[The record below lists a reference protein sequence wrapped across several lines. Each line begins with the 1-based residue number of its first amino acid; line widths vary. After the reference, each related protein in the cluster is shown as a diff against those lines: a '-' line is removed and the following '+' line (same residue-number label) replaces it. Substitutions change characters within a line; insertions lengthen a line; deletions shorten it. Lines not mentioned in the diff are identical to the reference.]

1 MTERRK
7 RPRLWSWLLP
17 DSLLGRISVVMV
29 AGVLMTQLVGIS
41 IWAIQ
46 MRSKA
51 ELEVTA
57 ASQHLAH
64 SATNTLRFFQSLP
77 HDYRPIIIQQ
87 FRNMG
92 GTRFFVYLNTSALN
106 VVKIEPHPLTQ
117 IAINQV
123 DNVIKKDLP
132 NLSDFRVAF
141 ALPQNLVVSDDGT
154 KIGDLP
160 DSWVQHILLLKPNP
174 APVLIIQAEM
184 EPGRWLF
191 LASMMPEPYFL
202 ENNSIFSAE
211 RIFLQALTLGAVL
224 LVSLLVVNWITRPLA
239 ELSKAAAK
247 IGNGETMPVIP
258 KTGSRE
264 FINTARAFDT
274 MSKRVQRFIEDR
286 ERLFVS
292 ISHDLRTPI
301 MRLKLRAELLED
313 DELRSEFNEDLDDL
327 DMMVKGALQ
336 YVKDS
341 DIYENPTAIHLDAVI
356 ERLIRG
362 AQLAGH
368 DVSYS
373 KSGLTVKTKP
383 LALRRAIGNLLDNAL
398 HYGEKVEISVM
409 AVDRYIDIQMRD
421 HGPGVPEESIASLFE
436 PYLRLEHG
444 RDQNKSGLGL
454 GLGIARDIVQA
465 LGGELQLKNH
475 PEVGLIATIRLPRDN
490 DSQIVKRSL
499 IN

>member
-7 RPRLWSWLLP
+7 RPRLWGWLLP

-41 IWAIQ
+41 IWAFQ

-51 ELEVTA
+51 EIEVTA

-106 VVKIEPHPLTQ
+106 IIKIEPHPLTQ

-123 DNVIKKDLP
+123 ESVIKKDLP

-211 RIFLQALTLGAVL
+211 RIFLQALTLAAVL

-239 ELSKAAAK
+239 ELSEAAAK
-247 IGNGETMPVIP
+247 IGNGETMPAIP

-274 MSKRVQRFIEDR
+274 MFKRVQRYIEDR

-301 MRLKLRAELLED
+301 MRLKLRAELLD
-313 DELRSEFNEDLDDL
+313 DDDLRSEFNEDLDDL

-341 DIYENPTAIHLDAVI
+341 DIYENPTVIQLDAVI
-356 ERLIRG
+356 ERMIRG

-373 KSGLTVKTKP
+373 KSGLTVTTKP

-475 PEVGLIATIRLPRDN
+475 PEVGLIATIRLPSDN
-490 DSQIVKRSL
+490 VNFANS
-499 IN
+499 NGE

>member
-1 MTERRK
+1 MSLFAMPERRA
-7 RPRLWSWLLP
+7 RPRLLASLLP

-29 AGVLMTQLVGIS
+29 AGVMLTQLIGIS

-46 MRSKA
+46 MRSKSQI
-51 ELEVTA
+51 EVTA

-64 SATNTLRFFQSLP
+64 SATNTMRFFQSLP
-77 HDYRPIIIQQ
+77 HNYRPIIIQQ

-92 GTRFFVYLNTSALN
+92 GTRFFVNLNTFALN
-106 VVKIEPHPLTQ
+106 INTIDPHPLTQ
-117 IAINQV
+117 IAIQQV
-123 DNVIKKDLP
+123 ETVIKNDMP

-160 DSWVQHILLLKPNP
+160 ESWVQHILLLKPNP
-174 APVLIIQAEM
+174 APVLVIQAEM

-202 ENNSIFSAE
+202 ENNNVFSTE
-211 RIFLQALTLGAVL
+211 RIFLQTLSLAAVL
-224 LVSLLVVNWITRPLA
+224 LLSFFVVRLITRPLA
-239 ELSKAAAK
+239 ELSEAASK
-247 IGNGETMPVIP
+247 IGNSENMPVIP

-264 FINTARAFDT
+264 FINTARAFET

-313 DELRSEFNEDLDDL
+313 SDLRSEFNEDLDDL

-341 DIYENPTAIHLDAVI
+341 DIYENFTLIEIDAVI
-356 ERLIRG
+356 ERMIRG

-368 DVSYS
+368 VVTYT
-373 KSGLTVKTKP
+373 KSGLTVTTKP

-398 HYGEKVEISVM
+398 HYGGKVEISVI
-409 AVDRYIDIQMRD
+409 AIDKYIYIQMRD
-421 HGPGVPEESIASLFE
+421 HGPGVPEDAIASLFE
-436 PYLRLEHG
+436 PYIRLEHG

-454 GLGIARDIVQA
+454 GLGIARDIVSA

-475 PEVGLIATIRLPRDN
+475 SEVGLVATIRLP
-490 DSQIVKRSL
+490 Q
-499 IN
+499 

>member
-1 MTERRK
+1 MSERRK
-7 RPRLWSWLLP
+7 HSRRFIWLVP
-17 DSLLGRISVVMV
+17 DSLLGRISVVML
-29 AGVLMTQLVGIS
+29 AGVMLTQLVGNGIL
-41 IWAIQ
+41 ALQ
-46 MRSKA
+46 MRSKSQI
-51 ELEVTA
+51 EVTA

-64 SATNTLRFFQSLP
+64 SATNTIRFFLSLP
-77 HDYRPIIIQQ
+77 PNYRPIIIQQ

-92 GTRFFVYLNTSALN
+92 GTRFFVNLNAGALN
-106 VVKIEPHPLTQ
+106 INNLAPQPLAQ

-123 DNVIKKDLP
+123 ETVLKKDLP
-132 NLSDFRVAF
+132 NQSDFRVAF

-160 DSWVQHILLLKPNP
+160 ESWVQHILLLKPNP
-174 APVLIIQAEM
+174 APVLVIQAEM
-184 EPGRWLF
+184 ESGHWLY

-202 ENNSIFSAE
+202 ESNNVFSPA
-211 RIFLQALTLGAVL
+211 RIFLQVLSLAAVL
-224 LVSLLVVNWITRPLA
+224 LLSLFVVRWITRPLA
-239 ELSKAAAK
+239 ELSEAAAK

-258 KTGSRE
+258 KNGSRE

-274 MSKRVQRFIEDR
+274 MCKRIQRYIEDR
-286 ERLFVS
+286 EKLFVS

-301 MRLKLRAELLED
+301 MRLKLRAELLEND
-313 DELRSEFNEDLDDL
+313 DLRCEFNDDLDDL

-336 YVKDS
+336 CVKDS
-341 DIYENPTAIHLDAVI
+341 DIYENPAVIQLDGVI
-356 ERLIRG
+356 ERMIRG

-368 DVSYS
+368 DVSYL
-373 KSGLTVKTKP
+373 KSGLAVTTKP

-409 AVDRYIDIQMRD
+409 AVAEYIEIQIRD
-421 HGPGVPEESIASLFE
+421 HGPGVPEEAIASLFQ
-436 PYLRLEHG
+436 PYIRLEHG

-475 PEVGLIATIRLPRDN
+475 PEAGLVATIRLPSDYLPQR
-490 DSQIVKRSL
+490 
-499 IN
+499 

>member
-1 MTERRK
+1 
-7 RPRLWSWLLP
+7 
-17 DSLLGRISVVMV
+17 MV
-29 AGVLMTQLVGIS
+29 AGVMLTQLVGIS

-46 MRSKA
+46 MRSKSQI
-51 ELEVTA
+51 EVTA

-64 SATNTLRFFQSLP
+64 SATNTFRFFHSLP
-77 HDYRPIIIQQ
+77 QNYRPIIIQQ

-92 GTRFFVYLNTSALN
+92 GTRFFVSLNTSALN
-106 VVKIEPHPLTQ
+106 INTIDPHPLTQ
-117 IAINQV
+117 IAIRQV
-123 DNVIKKDLP
+123 ETVIKKDLP

-160 DSWVQHILLLKPNP
+160 ESWVQHILLLKPNP
-174 APVLIIQAEM
+174 APVLVIQAEM

-202 ENNSIFSAE
+202 ENNNVFSPE
-211 RIFLQALTLGAVL
+211 RIFLQALSLGAVL
-224 LVSLLVVNWITRPLA
+224 LLSFFVVRLITRPLA
-239 ELSKAAAK
+239 ELSEAASK
-247 IGNGETMPVIP
+247 IGSGEYMPVIP

-274 MSKRVQRFIEDR
+274 MSKRVQSFVEDR

-313 DELRSEFNEDLDDL
+313 NDLRSEFNEDLDDL

-341 DIYENPTAIHLDAVI
+341 DIYENSTLIEIDAVI
-356 ERLIRG
+356 ERMIRG

-368 DVSYS
+368 DVSYI
-373 KSGLTVKTKP
+373 KSGLSVTTKP
-383 LALRRAIGNLLDNAL
+383 LALRRAVGNLMDNAL
-398 HYGEKVEISVM
+398 HYGGKAEISV
-409 AVDRYIDIQMRD
+409 ALVDGYIEIQIRD
-421 HGPGVPEESIASLFE
+421 YGPGVPEDAITSLFE
-436 PYLRLEHG
+436 PYIRLEHG
-444 RDQNKSGLGL
+444 RDQNQSGLGL

-475 PEVGLIATIRLPRDN
+475 PEIGLVATIRLPGGQSADE
-490 DSQIVKRSL
+490 IVSNNENE
-499 IN
+499 ITATV

>member
-1 MTERRK
+1 MAERRK
-7 RPRLWSWLLP
+7 RQRLFTWLLP

-41 IWAIQ
+41 IWVIQ
-46 MRSKA
+46 MRSKSQI
-51 ELEVTA
+51 EVTE

-64 SATNTLRFFQSLP
+64 SATNTMRFFQSLP
-77 HDYRPIIIQQ
+77 HYYRSIIIEQ

-92 GTRFFVYLNTSALN
+92 GTRFFVNLNTSALDII
-106 VVKIEPHPLTQ
+106 KIEPHSLTQ

-123 DNVIKKDLP
+123 EIVIKKDLP
-132 NLSDFRVAF
+132 NLSNFRVAF
-141 ALPQNLVVSDDGT
+141 ALPQNLVVSDRGT

-160 DSWVQHILLLKPNP
+160 ESWVQHILLLKPNP
-174 APVLIIQAEM
+174 APVLVIQAEM
-184 EPGRWLF
+184 EPGQWLF

-202 ENNSIFSAE
+202 ENNNVFSPE

-224 LVSLLVVNWITRPLA
+224 LLSLIVVNWITRPLA
-239 ELSKAAAK
+239 ELSEAAAK
-247 IGNGETMPVIP
+247 IGNGEIIPVIP

-274 MSKRVQRFIEDR
+274 MCKRVQHFIEER

-301 MRLKLRAELLED
+301 MRLKLRAELLD
-313 DELRSEFNEDLDDL
+313 DNELRSEFNEDLDDL

-341 DIYENPTAIHLDAVI
+341 DIYENFTLIEIDLMI
-356 ERLIRG
+356 ERVIRG

-368 DVSYS
+368 VVTFS
-373 KSGLTVKTKP
+373 KSGLTVASKP
-383 LALRRAIGNLLDNAL
+383 LALRRAVGNLLDNAL
-398 HYGEKVEISVM
+398 HYGNKVEITVI
-409 AVDRYIDIQMRD
+409 ALDKHIEIQIRD
-421 HGPGVPEESIASLFE
+421 HGPGVPEDAISSLFE
-436 PYLRLEHG
+436 PYIRLEHG
-444 RDQNKSGLGL
+444 RDQNQSGLGL

-475 PEVGLIATIRLPRDN
+475 PEVGLVATIRLPSEN
-490 DSQIVKRSL
+490 ASQILQRS
-499 IN
+499 ITN